1 MKIFLSILGGLV
13 ALAIIGFLVIAFSLG
28 GIVKKAVNT
37 AGPKITQTEVV
48 LADATISP
56 FSGKGTLTGL
66 TVGNPIGW
74 TTPRAFYLG
83 EIAIEVD
90 PGSLKGDHIIVNSII
105 IDSPEITYE
114 TKITSSNLQDL
125 LKNIQKS
132 SGSTSTTPPAE
143 KPSSETKQPEPSTPA
158 PAEKPVKIEVKT
170 FRLKTAKLTLAGLGK
185 SATVEMPLIALDNLG
200 TREGGL
206 TPEQLAAAVLKEIS
220 AQAIQAGANSG
231 TGKELINKA
240 SEKAGEGLR
249 KLLGGEGK

>member
-1 MKIFLSILGGLV
+1 MKIFLYILGGLV
-13 ALAIIGFLVIAFSLG
+13 AVAIVGVLVVAFSLG
-28 GIVKKAVNT
+28 GIVKKGVNT
-37 AGPKITQTEVV
+37 AGPRITQTDVV
-48 LADATISP
+48 LAGAKISP

-66 TVGNPIGW
+66 TVGNPVGW
-74 TTPRAFYLG
+74 TTQRAFYLG
-83 EIAIEVD
+83 EIAIDVE
-90 PGSLKGDHIIVNSII
+90 PRSLTADHIVVNSIVI
-105 IDSPEITYE
+105 EQPEITYE

-132 SGSTSTTPPAE
+132 SGTTAETPPTD
-143 KPSSETKQPEPSTPA
+143 KPAPGPTQPQPA
-158 PAEKPVKIEVKT
+158 PAPSEKPVKIEVKM
-170 FRLKTAKLTLAGLGK
+170 FRLKAAKLTIAGLGK